1 MSSIQPSSFSKQFAS
16 LEITGIQLTGKILG
30 KGSDATVKEVN
41 WVGTSCAAK
50 QLHEILLEDDSPGG
64 AKRFIDN
71 FEKECMTWSKLIHP
85 HIVQFLGVYFLSGS
99 RVPTLILEKMDTSL
113 RHYLEKR
120 TEGKFALSN
129 KIYVLRQVA
138 QALSYLHSRSPPLVH
153 HDLSPNNV
161 LLNEV
166 SLQAKVTDFGM
177 TRAMDPS
184 KMTRKSS
191 AKGTHAFMPPEA
203 LHSPPKYNE
212 KLDVFSYGNVIVTT
226 VIHDWP
232 EPGPPTKYEGDKLI
246 GLTEFQRREQ
256 YLNRFNQIENN
267 LFLPIVSSCLENRPH
282 QRPSSF
288 HLVTR
293 MREIEGSHPRVPA
306 TSSSTVPLSQDQSH
320 LHQEL
325 TIKENIIRQKDAQL
339 QQKDVQLGQLRAKLQ
354 QQDAQLQQQD
364 AQLQQQDAQLQ
375 QQDAQLKQQDAQLQQ
390 QDAQL
395 QQQDAQLKQQDA
407 QLQQQDAQLQQQ
419 DAQLKQQD
427 AQLQQQDAQLQQKDA
442 QLREQTA
449 QFREQ
454 DAKLKQQHTLL
465 QQKDAQFK
473 QKDAE
478 LRRKDEES
486 GRQYAVLLH
495 EHQKLQQ
502 EHHQQRRERDQV
514 QRESSHSLST
524 KPVSCSHLFVSSLAN
539 PTSHSLSLPSL
550 NGLSYIVPPIL
561 PQSL

>member
-1 MSSIQPSSFSKQFAS
+1 MSSTQPSSFSKQFAS

-50 QLHEILLEDDSPGG
+50 QLHEILLEDESPGG
-64 AKRFIDN
+64 AKRFVDN

-85 HIVQFLGVYFLSGS
+85 HIVQFLGVYFVSGS
-99 RVPTLILEKMDTSL
+99 RVPMLILEKMDTSL
-113 RHYLEKR
+113 RHYLEKH
-120 TEGKFALSN
+120 TKENFVLCD

-191 AKGTHAFMPPEA
+191 AKGTQAFMPPEA
-203 LHSPPKYNE
+203 LHSPPKYDE
-212 KLDVFSYGNVIVTT
+212 KLDMFSYGNVIVTT

-232 EPGPPTKYEGDKLI
+232 EPGPPNKYEGDKLI
-246 GLTEFQRREQ
+246 ALTEFQRREQ
-256 YLNRFNQIENN
+256 YLNRFTQIENS

-293 MREIEGSHPRVPA
+293 MREIEESHPKVPA
-306 TSSSTVPLSQDQSH
+306 TSSSTVSLSQEINH

-325 TIKENIIRQKDAQL
+325 TVKENTICQKDI
-339 QQKDVQLGQLRAKLQ
+339 
-354 QQDAQLQQQD
+354 
-364 AQLQQQDAQLQ
+364 
-375 QQDAQLKQQDAQLQQ
+375 
-390 QDAQL
+390 
-395 QQQDAQLKQQDA
+395 
-407 QLQQQDAQLQQQ
+407 
-419 DAQLKQQD
+419 
-427 AQLQQQDAQLQQKDA
+427 

-449 QFREQ
+449 QLQQQTAQLRVLHDQ
-454 DAKLKQQHTLL
+454 VTQQHILL
-465 QQKDAQFK
+465 QQIDAELK

-478 LRRKDEES
+478 LRHKDEKS
-486 GRQYAVLLH
+486 GRQYAILLH
-495 EHQKLQQ
+495 EHQQLQQ
-502 EHHQQRRERDQV
+502 ECDQLCHERDQL
-514 QRESSHSLST
+514 QRESSHSLSV
-524 KPVSCSHLFVSSLAN
+524 KPVSCSHLFVSFSSSKPYITTHYPFPL
-539 PTSHSLSLPSL
+539 L

>member
-1 MSSIQPSSFSKQFAS
+1 MSSIQPSSFSKQFTS

-64 AKRFIDN
+64 AKRFVDN

-99 RVPTLILEKMDTSL
+99 RVPMLILEKMDTSL
-113 RHYLEKR
+113 RHYLEHHTK
-120 TEGKFALSN
+120 ENFVLPD

-191 AKGTHAFMPPEA
+191 AKGTQAFMPPEA
-203 LHSPPKYNE
+203 LHNPPKYDE

-226 VIHDWP
+226 VIHDWS
-232 EPGPPTKYEGDKLI
+232 EPGPPNKYEGDKLI
-246 GLTEFQRREQ
+246 ALTEFQRREQ
-256 YLNRFNQIENN
+256 YLNRFNQSENS

-293 MREIEGSHPRVPA
+293 MREIEESHPRRPVD
-306 TSSSTVPLSQDQSH
+306 STVIPQ
-320 LHQEL
+320 LHHDL
-325 TIKENIIRQKDAQL
+325 QL
-339 QQKDVQLGQLRAKLQ
+339 KDVQLREKDQQLRG
-354 QQDAQLQQQD
+354 
-364 AQLQQQDAQLQ
+364 
-375 QQDAQLKQQDAQLQQ
+375 
-390 QDAQL
+390 
-395 QQQDAQLKQQDA
+395 
-407 QLQQQDAQLQQQ
+407 
-419 DAQLKQQD
+419 
-427 AQLQQQDAQLQQKDA
+427 KDQ
-442 QLREQTA
+442 QLRENH
-449 QFREQ
+449 EQ
-454 DAKLKQQHTLL
+454 M
-465 QQKDAQFK
+465 QKF
-473 QKDAE
+473 
-478 LRRKDEES
+478 LEES
-486 GRQYAVLLH
+486 GQQW
-495 EHQKLQQ
+495 EEIKDLQTERGRHLQ
-502 EHHQQRRERDQV
+502 EIDSLCKDRDRHHQEVKRLHRHNCVLQEEVDRLRSKSSPVTQV
-514 QRESSHSLST
+514 GIGRGIMFVEL
-524 KPVSCSHLFVSSLAN
+524 CSYFS
-539 PTSHSLSLPSL
+539 
-550 NGLSYIVPPIL
+550 PIIHVVVYNDNI
-561 PQSL
+561 QCMF

>member
-1 MSSIQPSSFSKQFAS
+1 MSSIQPSSFSKQFTS
-16 LEITGIQLTGKILG
+16 LEITDVQLTGKILG

-50 QLHEILLEDDSPGG
+50 QLHEILLEDASPGG
-64 AKRFIDN
+64 AKRFVDN
-71 FEKECMTWSKLIHP
+71 FQRECMTWSKLIHP

-99 RVPTLILEKMDTSL
+99 RVPMLILEKMDTTL
-113 RHYLEKR
+113 RRFLENYTK
-120 TEGKFALSN
+120 ENFVLPD

-153 HDLSPNNV
+153 HDLSPNNI

-166 SLQAKVTDFGM
+166 SLQVKVTDFGM

-184 KMTRKSS
+184 KMTCKSS
-191 AKGTHAFMPPEA
+191 AKGTQAFMPPEA

-226 VIHDWP
+226 VIHVWP

-246 GLTEFQRREQ
+246 ALTEFQRREQ

-267 LFLPIVSSCLENRPH
+267 LFLPIVSSCLDNRPD
-282 QRPSSF
+282 QRPSSL
-288 HLVTR
+288 HVVTR
-293 MREIEGSHPRVPA
+293 MREIEESHPRSMA
-306 TSSSTVPLSQDQSH
+306 STLQLSQDQNH

-325 TIKENIIRQKDAQL
+325 SVREDTIRQKDT
-339 QQKDVQLGQLRAKLQ
+339 
-354 QQDAQLQQQD
+354 
-364 AQLQQQDAQLQ
+364 
-375 QQDAQLKQQDAQLQQ
+375 
-390 QDAQL
+390 
-395 QQQDAQLKQQDA
+395 
-407 QLQQQDAQLQQQ
+407 
-419 DAQLKQQD
+419 
-427 AQLQQQDAQLQQKDA
+427 

-449 QFREQ
+449 QLQQKDTQLKEQTARLREQ
-454 DAKLKQQHTLL
+454 DVELKQQHTLL
-465 QQKDAQFK
+465 QQKDAQLK

-478 LRRKDEES
+478 LRHKDEES

-495 EHQKLQQ
+495 EYQQLQQ
-502 EHHQQRRERDQV
+502 ERDQLRRERHQL
-514 QRESSHSLST
+514 QRESSRSLPA
-524 KPVSCSHLFVSSLAN
+524 KLVSCSHLFVSFSSIK
-539 PTSHSLSLPSL
+539 PYITTHYPFSSL

>member
-64 AKRFIDN
+64 AKRFVDN

-99 RVPTLILEKMDTSL
+99 RVPMLILEKMDTSL
-113 RHYLEKR
+113 RHYLENHTK
-120 TEGKFALSN
+120 ENFVLPD
-129 KIYVLRQVA
+129 KIYVLCQVV

-153 HDLSPNNV
+153 HDLSPNNI

-191 AKGTHAFMPPEA
+191 AKGTQAFMPPEA
-203 LHSPPKYNE
+203 LHSPPRYDE

-232 EPGPPTKYEGDKLI
+232 EPGPPTKYEGDKLM

-267 LFLPIVSSCLENRPH
+267 LFLPIISSCLENRPH

-293 MREIEGSHPRVPA
+293 MRETEESHPRVTA
-306 TSSSTVPLSQDQSH
+306 SSSSTTPLSKDPNH

-325 TIKENIIRQKDAQL
+325 TIKENTIC
-339 QQKDVQLGQLRAKLQ
+339 
-354 QQDAQLQQQD
+354 
-364 AQLQQQDAQLQ
+364 
-375 QQDAQLKQQDAQLQQ
+375 
-390 QDAQL
+390 
-395 QQQDAQLKQQDA
+395 
-407 QLQQQDAQLQQQ
+407 
-419 DAQLKQQD
+419 
-427 AQLQQQDAQLQQKDA
+427 QKDA
-442 QLREQTA
+442 QLREQ
-449 QFREQ
+449 
-454 DAKLKQQHTLL
+454 DAELKQQHTLL
-465 QQKDAQFK
+465 QQKDAQLKQKDVQLK

-478 LRRKDEES
+478 LRHKDEES
-486 GRQYAVLLH
+486 GRQYAILLQ
-495 EHQKLQQ
+495 ENQRLQQ
-502 EHHQQRRERDQV
+502 ERDQLRRERDQL
-514 QRESSHSLST
+514 QRKSSCSLSA
-524 KPVSCSHLFVSSLAN
+524 KPVSCSHLFVSFSSIK
-539 PTSHSLSLPSL
+539 PHIRTHYPFPSL

>member
-1 MSSIQPSSFSKQFAS
+1 MSSIQPFSFSKQFAS

-30 KGSDATVKEVN
+30 KGSDAIVKEVN

-50 QLHEILLEDDSPGG
+50 QLHEILLEDHSPGG

-85 HIVQFLGVYFLSGS
+85 HIVQFLGVYFVSGY
-99 RVPTLILEKMDTSL
+99 RVPMLILEKMNTSL
-113 RHYLEKR
+113 QYYLENHTK
-120 TEGKFALSN
+120 ENFVLPD

-138 QALSYLHSRSPPLVH
+138 QALNYLHSCSPPLVH

-232 EPGPPTKYEGDKLI
+232 EPGPPNKYEDDKFI
-246 GLTEFQRREQ
+246 GVTEFQRREQ
-256 YLNRFNQIENN
+256 YLKQFNQIENN
-267 LFLPIVSSCLENRPH
+267 LFLPVVSSCLENRPH

-293 MREIEGSHPRVPA
+293 MREIEGSHPRGTA
-306 TSSSTVPLSQDQSH
+306 SSSNTAQLRQEVNH
-320 LHQEL
+320 FHQEL
-325 TIKENIIRQKDAQL
+325 TIKENTIRQKDAQLGQLTAQLQRKDVQLRQLAAQLQRKDTQIAQLTAQL
-339 QQKDVQLGQLRAKLQ
+339 QQKDVQLKGQTVQLR
-354 QQDAQLQQQD
+354 QQDGR
-364 AQLQQQDAQLQ
+364 
-375 QQDAQLKQQDAQLQQ
+375 
-390 QDAQL
+390 
-395 QQQDAQLKQQDA
+395 
-407 QLQQQDAQLQQQ
+407 
-419 DAQLKQQD
+419 
-427 AQLQQQDAQLQQKDA
+427 
-442 QLREQTA
+442 LREQVVN
-449 QFREQ
+449 
-454 DAKLKQQHTLL
+454 QQHTLL
-465 QQKDAQFK
+465 QQKDTQLK

-478 LRRKDEES
+478 LRYKNEES
-486 GRQYAVLLH
+486 GRQCAVLLH
-495 EHQKLQQ
+495 EHQQLQQ
-502 EHHQQRRERDQV
+502 ERDQLCHERDQL
-514 QRESSHSLST
+514 QRESSRSLSA
-524 KPVSCSHLFVSSLAN
+524 KPVSCSH
-539 PTSHSLSLPSL
+539 
-550 NGLSYIVPPIL
+550 
-561 PQSL
+561 

>member
-1 MSSIQPSSFSKQFAS
+1 MLRLLYVLIFCTPFIEDLNVCISSAMSSIQPSSFSKQFTS
-16 LEITGIQLTGKILG
+16 LEITGIQVTGKILG

-64 AKRFIDN
+64 AKRFVDN

-99 RVPTLILEKMDTSL
+99 RVPMLILEKMDTSL
-113 RHYLEKR
+113 RHYLEKH
-120 TEGKFALSN
+120 TKENFVLPD

-184 KMTRKSS
+184 KMTHKSS
-191 AKGTHAFMPPEA
+191 AKGTQAFMPPEA
-203 LHSPPKYNE
+203 LHSPPKYDE

-232 EPGPPTKYEGDKLI
+232 EPGPPTTYEGDKLI
-246 GLTEFQRREQ
+246 ALTEFQRREQ

-282 QRPSSF
+282 HRPSSF
-288 HLVTR
+288 HLVTQ
-293 MREIEGSHPRVPA
+293 MREIEESHPRVPA
-306 TSSSTVPLSQDQSH
+306 PSLSTAQLSQDSNHFQ
-320 LHQEL
+320 QEL
-325 TIKENIIRQKDAQL
+325 TIKENSIRQKDAQL
-339 QQKDVQLGQLRAKLQ
+339 REKDAELTQQHIL
-354 QQDAQLQQQD
+354 
-364 AQLQQQDAQLQ
+364 
-375 QQDAQLKQQDAQLQQ
+375 
-390 QDAQL
+390 
-395 QQQDAQLKQQDA
+395 
-407 QLQQQDAQLQQQ
+407 
-419 DAQLKQQD
+419 
-427 AQLQQQDAQLQQKDA
+427 LQQKDA
-442 QLREQTA
+442 QL
-449 QFREQ
+449 
-454 DAKLKQQHTLL
+454 
-465 QQKDAQFK
+465 K
-473 QKDAE
+473 QKDVE
-478 LRRKDEES
+478 LRHKDEES
-486 GRQYAVLLH
+486 SRQYAILLQ
-495 EHQKLQQ
+495 ENQRLQQ
-502 EHHQQRRERDQV
+502 ERDQLRQERHQFQQEHDQLRRERDQL
-514 QRESSHSLST
+514 QPKLQSSLSLSA
-524 KPVSCSHLFVSSLAN
+524 KPVSCSHLFVSFSSIK
-539 PTSHSLSLPSL
+539 PYITTHYPFPSL

>member
-30 KGSDATVKEVN
+30 KGADATVKEVN

-64 AKRFIDN
+64 AKRFVDN

-85 HIVQFLGVYFLSGS
+85 HIVQFLGVHFLSGS
-99 RVPTLILEKMDTSL
+99 RVPMLILEKMDTSL
-113 RHYLEKR
+113 RHYLESHTK
-120 TEGKFALSN
+120 ENFVLPD

-153 HDLSPNNV
+153 HDLSTNNV

-166 SLQAKVTDFGM
+166 SLRAKVTDFGM

-191 AKGTHAFMPPEA
+191 AKGTQAFMPPEA
-203 LHSPPKYNE
+203 LHSPPKYDE

-232 EPGPPTKYEGDKLI
+232 EPGPPNKYEGDKFI
-246 GLTEFQRREQ
+246 GVTEFQRREQ
-256 YLNRFNQIENN
+256 YLNQFNQIENN

-293 MREIEGSHPRVPA
+293 MREIEESHPRVSA
-306 TSSSTVPLSQDQSH
+306 TSSSTAPLSQDQSH

-325 TIKENIIRQKDAQL
+325 TIKEDNIR
-339 QQKDVQLGQLRAKLQ
+339 QKDVQLKQQTAQLRQ
-354 QQDAQLQQQD
+354 QT
-364 AQLQQQDAQLQ
+364 
-375 QQDAQLKQQDAQLQQ
+375 AQLKQQT
-390 QDAQL
+390 
-395 QQQDAQLKQQDA
+395 
-407 QLQQQDAQLQQQ
+407 
-419 DAQLKQQD
+419 
-427 AQLQQQDAQLQQKDA
+427 AQLQQKDA
-442 QLREQTA
+442 QLRQKDA
-449 QFREQ
+449 QLRQKDAQLREQ
-454 DAKLKQQHTLL
+454 DAELKQQHTLL
-465 QQKDAQFK
+465 QRKDAQLK

-478 LRRKDEES
+478 LRHKDVES

-495 EHQKLQQ
+495 EHQQLQQ
-502 EHHQQRRERDQV
+502 ERDQLRRERDQL
-514 QRESSHSLST
+514 QRESSRSLSA
-524 KPVSCSHLFVSSLAN
+524 KPVSCSNLYPSLPSN
-539 PTSHSLSLPSL
+539 PTSQIIIPFLHSMVCLT
-550 NGLSYIVPPIL
+550 
-561 PQSL
+561 

>member
-64 AKRFIDN
+64 AKRFVDN

-99 RVPTLILEKMDTSL
+99 RIPMLILEKMDTSL
-113 RHYLEKR
+113 RHFLEKH
-120 TEGKFALSN
+120 TKENFVLPD

-153 HDLSPNNV
+153 HDLSPNNI

-184 KMTRKSS
+184 RMTRKSS
-191 AKGTHAFMPPEA
+191 AKGTQAFMPPEA
-203 LHSPPKYNE
+203 LHSPPRYDE

-232 EPGPPTKYEGDKLI
+232 EPGPPNKYEGDKLI
-246 GLTEFQRREQ
+246 ALTEFQRREQ
-256 YLNRFNQIENN
+256 YLNRFNQIENS

-288 HLVTR
+288 HLVTQ
-293 MREIEGSHPRVPA
+293 MREIEGSHPRVAA
-306 TSSSTVPLSQDQSH
+306 TSSSTASPLGQDPNH

-325 TIKENIIRQKDAQL
+325 TIKENTI
-339 QQKDVQLGQLRAKLQ
+339 QQKDVQLREQT
-354 QQDAQLQQQD
+354 
-364 AQLQQQDAQLQ
+364 
-375 QQDAQLKQQDAQLQQ
+375 
-390 QDAQL
+390 
-395 QQQDAQLKQQDA
+395 
-407 QLQQQDAQLQQQ
+407 
-419 DAQLKQQD
+419 
-427 AQLQQQDAQLQQKDA
+427 AQLQQKDA
-442 QLREQTA
+442 QLRGK
-449 QFREQ
+449 
-454 DAKLKQQHTLL
+454 DAELKQQHTLL
-465 QQKDAQFK
+465 QQKDAQLK

-478 LRRKDEES
+478 LRHKDEES

-495 EHQKLQQ
+495 EHHQLHQ
-502 EHHQQRRERDQV
+502 ERDQLRRERDQFQQERDQFRRERDQL
-514 QRESSHSLST
+514 QRESSRLLSA
-524 KPVSCSHLFVSSLAN
+524 KPVSCSHLFVSFPSIK
-539 PTSHSLSLPSL
+539 PYITTHYPFPSL

-561 PQSL
+561 PQ